1 MRILYGVV
9 GEGMGH
15 AMRSRVVLDEL
26 VKHHDVQVV
35 VSGRAY
41 DYLKQRAS
49 ESLAVKKIWGY
60 SIVYEDNEV
69 QNFKTLLA
77 NVKGA
82 VKGWPQNVRAYFELA
97 EKFQPD
103 VVISDFESWSYLF
116 GKNHLLP
123 VLSLDNMQIID
134 RCTHSPEILDGLGAD
149 FQLTKALVKAKVA
162 GAAHYYITTFFYPP
176 TRKPDTSLH
185 PPILRPE
192 ILAARPGPG
201 EHLLVYQTS
210 TSNAAL
216 PEILARSGLE
226 CRIYGLRRDLTDGR
240 ARGETSL
247 SSVQRGRLH
256 RRSPDSARG
265 GRQRRVHAHGR
276 GGLPAATDAGDPGQ
290 KAARAG
296 AERALPRGGGLRSR
310 RPRRSRTSGWARSSS
325 GCPTSNAS
333 SPATGK
339 TGTSTCSL
347 RSNKGSRRRRPA
359 RIERQPDTT
368 KTAPTSWTSEPF
380 FESR

>member
-103 VVISDFESWSYLF
+103 VVICDFESWSYLF
-116 GKNHLLP
+116 AKNHRLP
-123 VLSLDNMQIID
+123 VLSLDNMQIIN
-134 RCTHSPEILDGLGAD
+134 RCTHAPEILEGLGAE
-149 FQLTKALVKAKVA
+149 FQLTKAFVKAKVA
-162 GAAHYYITTFFYPP
+162 GAAHYFITTFFYPP
-176 TRKPDTSLH
+176 MRKPDTTLH

-192 ILAARPGPG
+192 ILAARPARA
-201 EHLLVYQTS
+201 S
-210 TSNAAL
+210 TCSSTRRR
-216 PEILARSGLE
+216 PRTTRCRRSW
-226 CRIYGLRRDLTDGR
+226 R
-240 ARGETSL
+240 ARGW
-247 SSVQRGRLH
+247 
-256 RRSPDSARG
+256 SAASTG
-265 GRQRRVHAHGR
+265 C
-276 GGLPAATDAGDPGQ
+276 AAT
-290 KAARAG
+290 
-296 AERALPRGGGLRSR
+296 
-310 RPRRSRTSGWARSSS
+310 
-325 GCPTSNAS
+325 
-333 SPATGK
+333 
-339 TGTSTCSL
+339 
-347 RSNKGSRRRRPA
+347 SRRRCARGTCATARSARPGSSTICGRRA
-359 RIERQPDTT
+359 G
-368 KTAPTSWTSEPF
+368 
-380 FESR
+380 

>member
-1 MRILYGVV
+1 M
-9 GEGMGH
+9 
-15 AMRSRVVLDEL
+15 
-26 VKHHDVQVV
+26 QVV

-82 VKGWPQNVRAYFELA
+82 VKGWPQNVRAYFDLA

-134 RCTHSPEILDGLGAD
+134 RCTHAPEILDGLGAD
-149 FQLTKALVKAKVA
+149 FQLTKAIVKAKVA

-176 TRKPDTSLH
+176 TRKPDTTLH

-192 ILAARPGPG
+192 ILAAPPEPGRAPARLPDVDLERRAAGDPGALGARVPHLRAAARP
-201 EHLLVYQTS
+201 Q
-210 TSNAAL
+210 
-216 PEILARSGLE
+216 
-226 CRIYGLRRDLTDGR
+226 DGR
-240 ARGETSL
+240 ARGATRSTARSARPA
-247 SSVQRGRLH
+247 SSTISGRRAGWWPAPGSRSWA
-256 RRSPDSARG
+256 RRS
-265 GRQRRVHAHGR
+265 
-276 GGLPAATDAGDPGQ
+276 TCGD
-290 KAARAG
+290 RCW
-296 AERALPRGGGLRSR
+296 RSR
-310 RPRRSRTSGWARSSS
+310 SESSS
-325 GCPTSNAS
+325 
-333 SPATGK
+333 
-339 TGTSTCSL
+339 
-347 RSNKGSRRRRPA
+347 SRC
-359 RIERQPDTT
+359 
-368 KTAPTSWTSEPF
+368 
-380 FESR
+380 